1 MSWGALSRLVYPPKC
16 ILCGKLLSRDEADL
30 CHLCRKD
37 THPYPASKIK
47 FSYVAGW
54 KALWYYKDA
63 VRSSI
68 LRYKFSGRRRH
79 GAAFGRI
86 LGQYLKSDTTLGW
99 DMMTWVPVSRRRK
112 WRRGFDQ
119 VALIAEAAAQ
129 ELGCT
134 ARPLIKKI
142 RHVPPQSTLQNEAM
156 RRANVLGAFAV
167 IDPETIRGKRILL
180 LDDIITSGATIS
192 ECARILLTAGAKE
205 VYCAAIAAAILKEKT
220 R

>member
-1 MSWGALSRLVYPPKC
+1 MSRGALSRLVYPPKC

-30 CHLCRKD
+30 CHRCRKD
-37 THPYPASKIK
+37 TRPYPALKIK

-54 KALWYYKDA
+54 RALWYYKDA

-68 LRYKFSGRRRH
+68 LRYKFSGRRRQ

-86 LGQYLKSDTTLGW
+86 LAQCLKADETLSW
-99 DMMTWVPVSRRRK
+99 DVMTWVPVSRRRK

-119 VALIAEAAAQ
+119 VSLIAEAAAR

-134 ARPLIKKI
+134 AQPVIKKI

-167 IDPETIRGKRILL
+167 TDPEAIRGKRILL
-180 LDDIITSGATIS
+180 LDDIITSGATIT